1 MINIEEIKKP
11 LQENGSRLIYQI
23 LDGLNWKQLTFKD
36 IDSNID
42 YITSYLIANEIENK
56 KVLSLSMN
64 CLTSFIL
71 ESSLLSLGSNISF
84 LDERILQSLDGNHEF
99 DLIIVN
105 DIDKLSSNPILRQF
119 LDKGN
124 EIISITNFQN
134 TSRYKQNVKSIRHI
148 YKLGL
153 LSKKKLDGSLEE
165 RLKNIKISESIEF
178 LNLKGSIQVDI
189 EDLITIIEKY
199 KDIFYDMNQNEFSSS
214 LYLKPD
220 PFSKVVNYLFL
231 LASKKFTNNNSL
243 AEFMDNAN
251 EIMPRSLVI
260 DSESIDYLIEVSINS
275 NIKLK
280 DIFGSKVKRIISSNY
295 TNEPNIK
302 LIRDSEIEIVDV
314 VV

>member
-119 LDKGN
+119 LDQGN

-134 TSRYKQNVKSIRHI
+134 ISKYKQNVKSIRHI

>member
-11 LQENGSRLIYQI
+11 LQKNGSRLIYQI
-23 LDGLNWKQLTFKD
+23 LDGLNWKQLTVKD

-134 TSRYKQNVKSIRHI
+134 TSKYKQNVKSIRHI

-165 RLKNIKISESIEF
+165 RLKNIRRSESIEF

-189 EDLITIIEKY
+189 EDLLTIIEKY
-199 KDIFYDMNQNEFSSS
+199 KDIFYGMNQNEFSSS

-275 NIKLK
+275 DIKLK

-302 LIRDSEIEIVDV
+302 LIRDSGIEIVDV

>member
-11 LQENGSRLIYQI
+11 LQKNGSRLIYQI
-23 LDGLNWKQLTFKD
+23 LDGLNWKQLTVKD

-134 TSRYKQNVKSIRHI
+134 TSKYKQNVKSIRHI

-165 RLKNIKISESIEF
+165 RLKNIRRSESIEF

-189 EDLITIIEKY
+189 EDLLTIIEKY
-199 KDIFYDMNQNEFSSS
+199 KDIFYGMNQNEFSSS

-275 NIKLK
+275 DIKLK

-295 TNEPNIK
+295 TNEPNMK
-302 LIRDSEIEIVDV
+302 LIRDGGIEIVDV

>member
-165 RLKNIKISESIEF
+165 RLKNIRRSESIEF

-189 EDLITIIEKY
+189 EDLLTIIEKY

-275 NIKLK
+275 NMKLK

-295 TNEPNIK
+295 TNESNMK
-302 LIRDSEIEIVDV
+302 LIRDSGIEIVDV

>member
-11 LQENGSRLIYQI
+11 LQKNGSRLIYQI
-23 LDGLNWKQLTFKD
+23 LDGLNWKQLTVKD

-134 TSRYKQNVKSIRHI
+134 TSKYKQNVKSIRHI

-165 RLKNIKISESIEF
+165 RLKNIRRSESIEF

-189 EDLITIIEKY
+189 EDLLTIIEKY
-199 KDIFYDMNQNEFSSS
+199 KDIFYGMNQNEFSSS

-275 NIKLK
+275 DIKLK

-295 TNEPNIK
+295 TNEPNMK
-302 LIRDSEIEIVDV
+302 LIRDSGIEIVDV

>member
-11 LQENGSRLIYQI
+11 LQKNGSRLIYQI
-23 LDGLNWKQLTFKD
+23 LDGLNWKQLTVKD
-36 IDSNID
+36 NDSNID

-119 LDKGN
+119 VDKGN
-124 EIISITNFQN
+124 EIISITNFQS
-134 TSRYKQNVKSIRHI
+134 TSKYKQNVKSIRHI

-165 RLKNIKISESIEF
+165 RLKNIRRSESIEF

-189 EDLITIIEKY
+189 EDLLTIIEKY
-199 KDIFYDMNQNEFSSS
+199 KDIFYGMNQNEFSSS

-275 NIKLK
+275 DIKLK

-295 TNEPNIK
+295 TNEPNMK
-302 LIRDSEIEIVDV
+302 LIRDSGIEIVDV